1 MVKNLSLLVYTNSK
15 CKDLHEG
22 YFSRIKKFFPSLK
35 NIFAT
40 SDEPIEGINFIEY
53 NNDSFHYE
61 QMINALDLIPT
72 DYVLYNQE
80 DYILFDY
87 VLEDKIKKYL
97 EILENDKNIS
107 FIRLIYSGVNDFEI
121 KPYKDDL
128 FYLNP
133 NSFYFYSTQATI
145 WRKEDLKQMFLYSKV
160 KQIFDEPEN
169 SFYLKSL
176 NKKGLC
182 SIEKGKK
189 VGGHYNSLVY
199 PYIATALVKGE
210 WNYSEYQEELD
221 DFFNEFK
228 IKKELRGE
236 R

>member
-1 MVKNLSLLVYTNSK
+1 MVENLSLLVYTNSK

-35 NIFAT
+35 NIFLT
-40 SDEPIEGINFIEY
+40 SNESIEGINSIEY
-53 NNDSFHYE
+53 DNNSSHYE

-80 DYILFDY
+80 DYILFDF
-87 VLEDKIKKYL
+87 VLEDKIIEYL
-97 EILENDKNIS
+97 EILESDRNIS
-107 FIRLIYSGVNDFEI
+107 FIRLIYSGVNDSEI
-121 KPYKDDL
+121 KPYKQDL

-145 WRKEDLKQMFLYSKV
+145 WRKSDLKEMFQYSKV
-160 KQIFDEPEN
+160 KEIFDEPQN
-169 SFYLKSL
+169 SFYLKNL
-176 NKKGLC
+176 NKIGLC

-199 PYIATALVKGE
+199 PYIATALVKGK
-210 WNYSEYQEELD
+210 WNYSEYEEELD
-221 DFFNEFK
+221 IFFNEFK
-228 IKKELRGE
+228 INKKIRNFI
-236 R
+236 